1 MSILAGCVM
10 IVLSIV
16 LALAGL
22 FLVRRTVPLAFLE
35 THHEVAGF
43 FIGVLGVIYAVLL
56 AFVVIVVWE
65 DFRDANSVVTQE
77 ANQLGDIVYLSRGLQ
92 APVWRQVRAAAI
104 HYAQVVYDDE
114 WQAMRRDEASQQAQA
129 AMAKLWQLFLEMEV
143 PTARESVLYTE
154 ILHRLGELSDSRRER
169 LHASQESIP
178 TVIWVVLW
186 TGGLI
191 TIVFTYFF
199 GVRSIRS
206 QALMTAALTGE
217 IALTLFLITM
227 LDHPF
232 RGDVAVGPGAFQE
245 IVERMQQFPADER

>member
-1 MSILAGCVM
+1 MSILAGCMM

-65 DFRDANSVVTQE
+65 DFRDAKSVVTQE

-92 APVWRQVRAAAI
+92 APVGRQVREAAI

-129 AMAKLWQLFLEMEV
+129 AIAKLWQLYLEMEV
-143 PTARESVLYTE
+143 PTARESALYTE

-169 LHASQESIP
+169 LHASHESIP
-178 TVIWVVLW
+178 TVIWAVLW

-217 IALTLFLITM
+217 IAFILFLITM

-232 RGDVAVGPGAFQE
+232 RGDVAVGPEAFQE
-245 IVERMQQFPADER
+245 IVEKIQQFPADER